1 MKHFYT
7 KTLLILVA
15 LFACENIAKA
25 QNTNS
30 IIAFLK
36 ETPKT
41 AKTNCSSED
50 LANLLTDDSKQWVES
65 IECQN
70 INLDNLRSGVQ
81 MAVGIDSE
89 NSSYITINFNKK
101 KIMQSISLFVYANDC
116 DNNESPMWISI
127 NEEEAKSNKVGFNVK
142 SYINNCSAI
151 IDAMNIKANSINV
164 PNVPM
169 TGLNQ
174 IPLKSCKI
182 EIKPD
187 NRSRKIQLYG
197 IRVYHNN
204 NPIDISDISVAV
216 EGIEAEQGIKVYEYY
231 DLMGR
236 RLPETPKSGVYV
248 RKCAGKV
255 EKLIANGR

>member
-50 LANLLTDDSKQWVES
+50 LTNLLTDDSKQWVES

-70 INLDNLRSGVQ
+70 INLDNIKSGVQ
-81 MAVGIDSE
+81 MAVNIGSE
-89 NSSYITINFNKK
+89 FPSSITINFNKK
-101 KIMQSISLFVYANDC
+101 KALQPLSLFIYANDC

-127 NEEEAKSNKVGFNVK
+127 NDTEAQSNKVGFNVK
-142 SYINNCSAI
+142 SYINNCAAI
-151 IDAMNIKANSINV
+151 IDAMNFKSGSIDV

-216 EGIEAEQGIKVYEYY
+216 EGIEAEPGIKVCEYY

-236 RLPETPKSGVYV
+236 RLPEEPQSGIYV
-248 RKCAGKV
+248 RKCGEKI
-255 EKLIANGR
+255 EKLIANGK